1 MKNGDWKSEIEDNKR
16 FREIGSK
23 NVKSNQYKGT
33 MCMRVLKSRTSYK
46 RKGHK
51 SF

>member
-23 NVKSNQYKGT
+23 NVKQRNDVYVGIKKQNK
-33 MCMRVLKSRTSYK
+33 L
-46 RKGHK
+46 
-51 SF
+51 